1 MHSSQHYDLHVKA
14 SLWPRDR
21 GWTAKFYRFV
31 KRHYSQCHF
40 STWQFL
46 EVFYAASK
54 FLWTVINL
62 HFLRNLK
69 SCLLTKILLLI
80 VYNEIRMQ
88 VRTLLN
94 NSFSSSSLILT
105 ANLHECF
112 SFINLLMN
120 LCFLLTQAFC
130 ELLLQHVKKAQ
141 CAKLITLDERSK
153 DTQWFLDW
161 MHSILTLTVTSW
173 LGCIAE

>member
-80 VYNEIRMQ
+80 VYNEISMQ
-88 VRTLLN
+88 VRTLLK
-94 NSFSSSSLILT
+94 NSFSSSNLILT
-105 ANLHECF
+105 ALHECF

-153 DTQWFLDW
+153 DT
-161 MHSILTLTVTSW
+161 MISW
-173 LGCIAE
+173 LDA